1 MFVCLME
8 QESTELAVNVSY
20 KKYKR
25 QDRNKHVKSVNNPE
39 DFSQHSLAHLHCL
52 SSPDRL
58 CFHRV
63 QVFFP
68 SAALYF

>member
-25 QDRNKHVKSVNNPE
+25 QDRNKHVK
-39 DFSQHSLAHLHCL
+39 
-52 SSPDRL
+52 
-58 CFHRV
+58 
-63 QVFFP
+63 FP
-68 SAALYF
+68 